1 MSGNCRLEGNSR
13 MEFKSLKD
21 HVYDFLSAQIQENLL
36 KPGEKVNEKTLCDDL
51 GISRTPIREAL
62 IELTNEG
69 LLERRPRRGFVV
81 KALTK
86 GEVKEIYKIWG
97 CLEGAAAA
105 GAVSCLT
112 AREFKV
118 MEDLIQAMDEA
129 IQKNKKERF
138 YKLQK
143 DFHDVYISACGNRHL
158 ARIINSVKNRFL
170 RQAYRQMETGEDY
183 YRALRQFN
191 DEHRVILD
199 LLRAGKTEDLE
210 KYLKDVH
217 WSLTYA
223 RMDAD

>member
-1 MSGNCRLEGNSR
+1 M

-21 HVYDFLSAQIQENLL
+21 HVYDFLSAQIQENRL
-36 KPGEKVNEKTLCDDL
+36 KPGEKINEKTLCDNL
-51 GISRTPIREAL
+51 GISRTPVREAL
-62 IELTNEG
+62 IELANEG

-81 KALTK
+81 KELTK
-86 GEVKEIYKIWG
+86 EEVKEIYEILG
-97 CLEGAAAA
+97 CLEGVAAA
-105 GAVSCLT
+105 GAISCLST
-112 AREFKV
+112 REFKA

-129 IQKNKKERF
+129 VQKNKKERF

-143 DFHDVYISACGNRHL
+143 DFHDIYISACGNKHL
-158 ARIINSVKNRFL
+158 IRIINSVKNRFL
-170 RQAYRQMETGEDY
+170 RQAYRQMETEEDY

-210 KYLKDVH
+210 KYHKDVH
-217 WSLTYA
+217 WNFTYV